1 MTHLRKKMLEDL
13 ERRNYS
19 ASTARCYLRA
29 VEDFAR
35 YFRRPLD
42 QLGPAQIRWYQAQ
55 LFRDRKLADH
65 TVAQRLTALRFFYS
79 KTLGRSWSV
88 SLTPYP
94 KRVCRLPS
102 VLSQQEVAR
111 LIEATDSV
119 IHHATGVRRAE
130 LIRLQLRDIDSE
142 RMVVHVRG
150 GKGRKDRDV
159 MLSQQLN
166 KVLRLD
172 ESD

>member
-1 MTHLRKKMLEDL
+1 MRSRTSPATSGDL
-13 ERRNYS
+13 STSWAPRRS
-19 ASTARCYLRA
+19 AGIKRNCFATASWRT
-29 VEDFAR
+29 
-35 YFRRPLD
+35 
-42 QLGPAQIRWYQAQ
+42 IRW
-55 LFRDRKLADH
+55 LNG
-65 TVAQRLTALRFFYS
+65 LTALRFFYS